1 MRRAARKDDNH
12 ESIAEV
18 FRSLDFSVLDI
29 SATPCGFDVVVGYKT
44 QACLVEIKNPERPL
58 SGQKLTPNEFSA
70 HLNWRGPKA
79 IVSTNTQAIAL
90 AHKMRSQHFAVMEG
104 ALADRLGS

>member
-12 ESIAEV
+12 GTIADV
-18 FRSLDFSVLDI
+18 FLALDCSVLDI

-44 QACLVEIKNPERPL
+44 QAILVEIKNPEQPL
-58 SGQKLTPNEFSA
+58 SKQKLTPNEFSA

-79 IVSTNTQAIAL
+79 IVSTNEHAIAVVKKL
-90 AHKMRSQHFAVMEG
+90 REQHFAVMEG
-104 ALADRLGS
+104 NMADRLGA